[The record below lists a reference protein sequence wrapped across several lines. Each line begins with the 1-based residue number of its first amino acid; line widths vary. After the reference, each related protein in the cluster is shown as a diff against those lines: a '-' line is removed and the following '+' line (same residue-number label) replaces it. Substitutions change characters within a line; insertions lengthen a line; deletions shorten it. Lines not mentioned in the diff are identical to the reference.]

1 MYARKPGKEQNVE
14 QKYRQVIWFGR
25 GGQGAIT
32 ASQITAEAAHM
43 DGYRGVTTAPSFGAE
58 RRGAPVA
65 AFLKMSPEAVRSFS
79 AISHPDVIVI
89 LDSTLVPVLNI
100 EKRYNP
106 GTTVVVNS
114 RKRPEELNLSH
125 FHRVAV
131 ADITSV
137 ALEEGL
143 TFGGMTILNTPIL
156 GAFVRATEYVSL
168 DSIAKA
174 IDNRFPSGVAEMNFR
189 TARRI
194 FDRTEIHEH

>member
-1 MYARKPGKEQNVE
+1 
-14 QKYRQVIWFGR
+14 
-25 GGQGAIT
+25 
-32 ASQITAEAAHM
+32 
-43 DGYRGVTTAPSFGAE
+43 
-58 RRGAPVA
+58 
-65 AFLKMSPEAVRSFS
+65 
-79 AISHPDVIVI
+79 
-89 LDSTLVPVLNI
+89 
-100 EKRYNP
+100 
-106 GTTVVVNS
+106 
-114 RKRPEELNLSH
+114 
-125 FHRVAV
+125 VAV